1 MPQSEQARWF
11 TEEVQAHEPSLRAY
25 LHAATGS
32 AADVDDLLQDSY
44 LRLLRVREQAP
55 VRNAKALLFAIARN
69 AVRDAIRRRT
79 VAGEIPI
86 AETNALR
93 VMDQTPGVVDLVI
106 RRQDHLLLAEAFRL
120 LPERCRQVLTLRKIH
135 DLSQREIA
143 ARLGIS
149 ENTVESLVAKGAR
162 RCANYV
168 RKRRE

>member
-11 TEEVQAHEPSLRAY
+11 KEEVQAHEPSLRAY
-25 LHAATGS
+25 LRAATGS

-44 LRLLRVREQAP
+44 LRLLRVREQVP
-55 VRNAKALLFAIARN
+55 VRKVKALLFAIARN

-86 AETNALR
+86 TETNALR
-93 VMDQTPGVVDLVI
+93 VTDQSPGVVDLVI
-106 RRQDHLLLAEAFRL
+106 RQQDQLLLAEAFSL

-135 DLSQREIA
+135 GLSQREIA

-149 ENTVESLVAKGAR
+149 ENTVESLVSKGAR